1 MLNFL
6 SFLVL
11 LYVSGHFQ
19 QKKFSKYFRLIE
31 NFWPVINSCCLFW
44 TWKFYKCFSKIGGNL
59 SFFKNVEFLEFFGF
73 TLCFRTFPAKKNFS
87 KFFRLIEKFWPVIN
101 SCCLFWTWKFYKC
114 FSKIG
119 GKFKFFQKCWISW
132 VFWFYFMFQE
142 ISSNFFSKYQCF
154 YNIPILLIETR
165 PRGKGSFLTA
175 CALYGLI

>member
-19 QKKFSKYFRLIE
+19 QKKISKYFRLIE
-31 NFWPVINSCCLFW
+31 N
-44 TWKFYKCFSKIGGNL
+44 
-59 SFFKNVEFLEFFGF
+59 
-73 TLCFRTFPAKKNFS
+73 
-87 KFFRLIEKFWPVIN
+87 FWPVIN

-132 VFWFYFMFQE
+132 VFWFYFMFQD
-142 ISSNFFSKYQCF
+142 ISSKKNFSKF
-154 YNIPILLIETR
+154 FRLIEKFWPVIWYAVIFLS
-165 PRGKGSFLTA
+165 PREKLHDLVINFSISLKNFEKKNFCLKCPET
-175 CALYGLI
+175 